1 MKWNEGLFSIGEVAK
16 LYDLNIRTLRYYDQ
30 IGLLKPE
37 RIDENSGY
45 RYYSSRQFERL
56 NTIKYLRALDMPLER
71 IAQFFESR
79 DVDTLVELL
88 RQQQERTQTRLEELK
103 RIDLKIKSRLDQI
116 RDAVDTT
123 FDQIAEV
130 HFDRRT
136 VAFLRQEIPVGND
149 LEYPIRELERQNDLD
164 SSMFLGKVGVSV
176 SEENLR
182 ERRFDSFSGIFV
194 FVEEGDDFRGEPQY
208 LKESDY
214 LTIRFSGTHEKSGEY
229 YETLLDRMTELG
241 TELNGD
247 SVEITLIDYGITND
261 QSKFVTELQV
271 PIRKDFTPSP
281 ASMVRISQSQAP

>member
-37 RIDENSGY
+37 RTDENTGY
-45 RYYSSRQFERL
+45 RYYSNRQFERL

-79 DVDTLVELL
+79 DVDTLTELL
-88 RQQQERTQTRLEELK
+88 CQQQERTRARLEELR
-103 RIDLKIKSRLDQI
+103 RIDLKINSRLDQI
-116 RDAVDTT
+116 RDAINTT
-123 FDQIAEV
+123 FDRIDQV
-130 HFDRRT
+130 HFDRRK

-149 LEYPIRELERQNDLD
+149 LEFPIRELERQNDLD

-229 YETLLDRMTELG
+229 YEKLLDHMAELG
-241 TELNGD
+241 VDLAGD
-247 SVEITLIDYGITND
+247 SVEVTLIDYGITND

-271 PIRKDFTPSP
+271 PIRK
-281 ASMVRISQSQAP
+281 A

>member
-37 RIDENSGY
+37 RTDADTGY
-45 RYYSSRQFERL
+45 RFYSTRQFERL

-88 RQQQERTQTRLEELK
+88 RQQQERTQSRMEELR
-103 RIDLKIKSRLDQI
+103 RIDLKLKSRLNQI
-116 RDAVDTT
+116 RDAMETT
-123 FDQIAEV
+123 FDRIDRI
-130 HFDRRT
+130 HFRRRK

-149 LEYPIRELERQNDLD
+149 LEYPIRELERQNELD

-182 ERRFDSFSGIFV
+182 SRRFHNFSGIFV
-194 FVEEGDDFRGEPQY
+194 FVEEGDHFRGEPQY
-208 LKESDY
+208 LEESDY
-214 LTIRFSGTHEKSGEY
+214 LTVRFSGTHEKSGVY
-229 YETLLDRMTELG
+229 YEKLLDDLQAGGLELG
-241 TELNGD
+241 GD
-247 SVEITLIDYGITND
+247 SVEVTLIDSGIAND

-271 PIRKDFTPSP
+271 PIREKKNDP
-281 ASMVRISQSQAP
+281 